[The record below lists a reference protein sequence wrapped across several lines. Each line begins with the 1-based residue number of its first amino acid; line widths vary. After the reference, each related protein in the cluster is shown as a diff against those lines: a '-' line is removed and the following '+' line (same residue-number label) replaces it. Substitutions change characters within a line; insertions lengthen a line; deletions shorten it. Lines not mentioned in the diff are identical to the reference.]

1 MKNTAIL
8 LGAGALLL
16 LGAPLRA
23 QGCPALVGEYT
34 NWLTRTSVGG
44 VAEAIPAGSRKAVGF
59 TIAANQR
66 NDQSG
71 MPPFR
76 SNLDATLRSLNVVAY
91 GIGTMRA
98 LTAAGG
104 TRLDGV
110 GQFFFS
116 DRSRD
121 PGSTVYTGFTGETDP
136 IGLSVAPDGM
146 VRITLRRWGNAVV
159 TVPMQCQ
166 NGVMFGF
173 GGGIGGNS
181 LPAMYVVSFAKQF
194 IPI

>member
-1 MKNTAIL
+1 MKRTAIL

-16 LGAPLRA
+16 LGAPVRA
-23 QGCPALVGEYT
+23 QSCPALVREYT
-34 NWLTRTSVGG
+34 DWLTGTGSPPV
-44 VAEAIPAGSRKAVGF
+44 AIPTGSRKAVGF

-71 MPPFR
+71 SLPFR
-76 SNLDATLRSLNVVAY
+76 RNSIEASLRSVNVVAY
-91 GIGTMRA
+91 GIGNLRA
-98 LTAAGG
+98 LPAAGV
-104 TRLDGV
+104 TQLDGV

-116 DRSRD
+116 DRTRD
-121 PGSTVYTGFTGETDP
+121 PGSTVHTGFTGDTDP
-136 IGLSVAPDGM
+136 IGLNVAPDGT

-159 TVPMQCQ
+159 TVPMQCN

-181 LPAMYVVSFAKQF
+181 RPAMYVVSFAKQF